1 MLGLDCCF
9 KIFIKKEIFVDV
21 EKYGDDRWLF
31 IVECGEVKVL
41 FEKELVLVELVIVVF
56 LEKGWVC
63 CVKGYDI
70 DVEGL
75 SYKVGDGYLFSV
87 EGKSN

>member
-1 MLGLDCCF
+1 M
-9 KIFIKKEIFVDV
+9 IKKEILVDV
-21 EKYGDDRWLF
+21 ENYGDDRCLF
-31 IVECGEVKVL
+31 IVECSEVKVFL
-41 FEKELVLVELVIVVF
+41 EKELVLVEFVIVVL
-56 LEKGWVC
+56 LEKGWVW

-75 SYKVGDGYLFSV
+75 SYKVGDGFFFSV